1 MSNWIKKGL
10 ITFALAT
17 SKVEQDS
24 LSQSDEG
31 VGNDT
36 GIVNPYRQNTLMND
50 LKEGRLTQEVKQFRE
65 HHYKL
70 LKKSEKFKVR
80 WGSDGDF
87 EILSEE
93 EIRSR
98 KNAKGD
104 PYDTYPVEVTVE
116 NMEMSASVYE
126 TEQKIKPIKV
136 QRGIFPRNKIEQS
149 SNLVLVRD
157 IDGKNKLIE
166 FYIPTTTPDKS
177 VISEVIDLSR
187 NPRVTDFVNITK
199 MYFTTPGGNPLNFE
213 YKMLAFDKVVEW
225 NGNYIVKMFAE
236 CTVNGI
242 WAAEKYMLN
251 D

>member
-17 SKVEQDS
+17 GKVEQDS

-31 VGNDT
+31 VGNQT
-36 GIVNPYRQNTLMND
+36 GVVNPYRQNTLMND
-50 LKEGRLTQEVKQFRE
+50 LKQGRLTQEVKQFRE

-70 LKKSEKFKVR
+70 LRESEKFKVR

-87 EILSEE
+87 QILTEAEIN
-93 EIRSR
+93 SR

-104 PYDTYPVEVTVE
+104 PYDTYPVEVTVD
-116 NMEMSASVYE
+116 NMEMSKGVYE
-126 TEQKIKPIKV
+126 VEEKIKPIKV
-136 QRGIFPRNKIEQS
+136 QRGIFPRNKIEQA

-166 FYIPTTTPDKS
+166 FYIPTSTQDRS

-236 CTVNGI
+236 CTINGI

>member
-17 SKVEQDS
+17 GKVEQDA

-31 VGNDT
+31 LGNDT
-36 GIVNPYRQNTLMND
+36 GIIQPNYRNTLMND
-50 LKEGRLTQEVKQFRE
+50 LKQGRLTQEVKQFRA

-70 LKKSEKFKVR
+70 LREAEKFKVR
-80 WGSDGDF
+80 WGADGDV
-87 EILSEE
+87 EVLTEAE
-93 EIRSR
+93 VRQMR
-98 KNAKGD
+98 NAKGD
-104 PYDTYPVEVTVE
+104 PYDSYPVEVTVE
-116 NMEMSASVYE
+116 NRETAVGVYE
-126 TEQKIKPIKV
+126 TRQSRPIKV
-136 QRGIFPRNKIEQS
+136 QRGIFPKNRIEES
-149 SNLVLVRD
+149 SDLVLVRD

-166 FYIPTTTPDKS
+166 FYIPSTTQNKS
-177 VISEVIDLSR
+177 VIAEIIDLSR

-199 MYFTTPGGNPLNFE
+199 MGFTTPGGNPLNFE

-242 WAAEKYMLN
+242 WAAQKYML